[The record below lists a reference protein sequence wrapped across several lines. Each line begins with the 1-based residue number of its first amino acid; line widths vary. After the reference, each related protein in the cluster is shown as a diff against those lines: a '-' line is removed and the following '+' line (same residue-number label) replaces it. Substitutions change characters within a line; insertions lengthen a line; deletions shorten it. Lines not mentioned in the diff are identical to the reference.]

1 MTGPAMFK
9 EFQVCS
15 RRAFGRRV
23 ALTYQDMISSGE
35 VDELSFQASW
45 TEQEKRPRALFTDVG
60 RSSFQDWGS
69 GRVLPGF
76 RLHPQ
81 FVNRK
86 KKIVFLLLFG
96 YGYLG
101 WVEITIMGL
110 FFNYLE
116 LLSTYLNGP
125 KLLKSRFMIE

>member
-1 MTGPAMFK
+1 MTGPAVFK
-9 EFQVCS
+9 KFQVCS
-15 RRAFGRRV
+15 RRASGRRV
-23 ALTYQDMISSGE
+23 ASQDMKSSGE
-35 VDELSFQASW
+35 FDELSFQASW
-45 TEQEKRPRALFTDVG
+45 TEEEKRPRALFTDVE

-69 GRVLPGF
+69 SRVLPGF

-81 FVNRK
+81 FAK
-86 KKIVFLLLFG
+86 GGKKIVFLLLFR
-96 YGYLG
+96 YVYLG

-125 KLLKSRFMIE
+125 KLLKSRFMLE